1 MIKWDKKKEDKM
13 TYLILLAIF
22 LFIII
27 WLILIYNRLVK
38 LKIMTEQ
45 AWADV
50 DVQLKRRHDLIP
62 NLVETVKGYASH
74 ERKTLEEVVKL
85 RNSAIG
91 ATTPEEKIEAENM
104 LTKALRQLF
113 ALAENY
119 PDLKASANFQK
130 LQDELSRIE
139 ETISQARRYF
149 NAVVRDYNTAIA
161 VFPNNLIAGILGFA
175 PKVFFETEEEQKA
188 VPQVKF

>member
-1 MIKWDKKKEDKM
+1 M
-13 TYLILLAIF
+13 LL
-22 LFIII
+22 III
-27 WLILIYNRLVK
+27 LIILGLIILWIIMVYNRLVK
-38 LKIMTEQ
+38 LRIMSEQ
-45 AWADV
+45 AWSDI

-74 ERKTLEEVVKL
+74 ERKTLEEVVRL
-85 RNSAIG
+85 RNSAIS
-91 ATTPEEKIEAENM
+91 ATSPEDKIQAENM

-119 PDLKASANFQK
+119 PDLKASANFQV
-130 LQDELSRIE
+130 LQDELARIE

-161 VFPNNLIAGILGFA
+161 IFPNNLIAAPLGFSQ
-175 PKVFFETEEEQKA
+175 KVFFETEEEQRV
-188 VPQVKF
+188 VPKVSF

>member
-1 MIKWDKKKEDKM
+1 MLF
-13 TYLILLAIF
+13 LIFVILIVL
-22 LFIII
+22 IIL
-27 WLILIYNRLVK
+27 WLIVTYNRLVK
-38 LKIMTEQ
+38 LRVLSEQ
-45 AWADV
+45 AWSDV

-74 ERKTLEEVVKL
+74 ERTTLEDVVKL
-85 RNSAIG
+85 RNSAIT
-91 ATTPEEKIEAENM
+91 ATSPEEKIEAENM

-130 LQDELSRIE
+130 LQEELARIE

-149 NAVVRDYNTAIA
+149 NAVVRDYNTAISI
-161 VFPNNLIAGILGFA
+161 FPNNLIASILGFSR
-175 PKVFFETEEEQKA
+175 KVFFETEEEQKA

>member
-1 MIKWDKKKEDKM
+1 MV
-13 TYLILLAIF
+13 YLIPIAIF

-27 WLILIYNRLVK
+27 WLILIYNRLIK

-74 ERKTLEEVVKL
+74 ERKTLEEIVKL
-85 RNSAIG
+85 RNSAVG

-130 LQDELSRIE
+130 LQDELASIE

-161 VFPNNLIAGILGFA
+161 VFPNNLISGILGFS

>member
-1 MIKWDKKKEDKM
+1 MV
-13 TYLILLAIF
+13 YLLPAGFVVLIIL
-22 LFIII
+22 

-38 LKIMTEQ
+38 LRIMTEQ

-62 NLVETVKGYASH
+62 NLIETVKGYASH
-74 ERKTLEEVVKL
+74 ERKTLEEVVRL
-85 RNSAIG
+85 RNSAMG
-91 ATTPEEKIEAENM
+91 ATSPEEKIGTENM
-104 LTKALRQLF
+104 LTRSLRQLF

-130 LQDELSRIE
+130 LQDELGKIE
-139 ETISQARRYF
+139 EVISQARRYF
-149 NAVVRDYNTAIA
+149 NAVVRDYNTTIST
-161 VFPNNLIAGILGFA
+161 FPNNLIAGFLGFSR
-175 PKVFFETEEEQKA
+175 KVFFETEEEQKA

>member
-1 MIKWDKKKEDKM
+1 MPYLVLLVIILLIALF
-13 TYLILLAIF
+13 LILT
-22 LFIII
+22 
-27 WLILIYNRLVK
+27 YNHLVK
-38 LKIMTEQ
+38 LRIMTEQ
-45 AWADV
+45 AWSDV

-85 RNSAIG
+85 RNIAMG
-91 ATTPEEKIEAENM
+91 AASTEEKIKAETM

-113 ALAENY
+113 ALAESY

-130 LQDELSRIE
+130 LQDELASIE

-161 VFPNNLIAGILGFA
+161 VFPNNLLAGPLGFSPKPFFEMEEEEKVV
-175 PKVFFETEEEQKA
+175 PKVEF
-188 VPQVKF
+188 

>member
-1 MIKWDKKKEDKM
+1 MI
-13 TYLILLAIF
+13 YLIIF
-22 LFIII
+22 LIALIIL
-27 WLILIYNRLVK
+27 WLIFTYNKLIK
-38 LKIMTEQ
+38 LRILSEQ
-45 AWADV
+45 AWSDV

-74 ERKTLEEVVKL
+74 ERNTLEEIVKL

-91 ATTPEEKIEAENM
+91 AASQEEKFQAENM

-119 PDLKASANFQK
+119 PDLKASANFQA
-130 LQDELSRIE
+130 LQEELSRIE

-149 NAVVRDYNTAIA
+149 NAVIRDYNTAIA
-161 VFPNNLIAGILGFA
+161 IFPNNLIAGVLGFS
-175 PKVFFETEEEQKA
+175 PKIFFETEEDQRA